1 MKLLTLE
8 EPRALEQAIAVLQH
22 GGIAA
27 FPTDTVYGIGASL
40 AHPDA
45 LERIF
50 ELKQRDRDRTLPLL
64 VSSPADLDKVT
75 EQVDP
80 ALLRLASA
88 FWPGPLTIA
97 LPARAGLPACV
108 TAPDGTVGV
117 RVPDHSVALTL
128 AQRCGGAIAVTSANL
143 SGKPPARRAEEI
155 EPALAEELD
164 LILDGGIAK
173 GGLAS
178 TVVRLEGATIMVI
191 RDGAIPTSAIEA
203 AWRQQR
209 SGQAGDAGSTLG
221 AEMTGTKAET

>member
-8 EPRALEQAIAVLQH
+8 EPRALEQAISVLQH

-40 AHPDA
+40 AYPDA

-75 EQVDP
+75 GQVDP
-80 ALLRLASA
+80 ELLRLASA

-97 LPARAGLPACV
+97 LPARSGLPACV
-108 TAPDGTVGV
+108 VAADGTVGV

-128 AQRCGGAIAVTSANL
+128 TQRCGGAIAVTSANL
-143 SGKPPARRAEEI
+143 SGNPPARRAEEI

-178 TVVRLEGATIMVI
+178 TVIRLEGATINI
-191 RDGAIPTSAIEA
+191 LRDGAIPASAIEA
-203 AWRQQR
+203 AWRQQQLGR
-209 SGQAGDAGSTLG
+209 SGGGGPESAV
-221 AEMTGTKAET
+221 EMTGAKAET